1 MHKPPFGLK
10 TEVFPGRNITQL
22 NTEVFL
28 QKDKTIAAVLDF
40 SLRQANLPSFQKLV
54 WKEME

>member
-1 MHKPPFGLK
+1 MHKHPFGLK

-54 WKEME
+54 